1 MRHSLTA
8 TILILALVAQCGCAS
23 GRSDRFSAPVGLP
36 PPPGEAVR
44 SGLGKIA
51 VTSGRFAPTFD
62 IVGGPAKGAGEGA
75 SAGAGSGAKLGLLAV
90 YGGTF
95 VLGPFAILLIPLIA
109 VGAAVGAIAGASS
122 AEPAV
127 KVEEREATAASQV
140 VAAQTIQDDFR
151 DRVTGVGREQTP
163 HTFTVLADRGP
174 SAAGDRPDY
183 RPLSQEGIQTVLEV
197 GVEGVTLEGSG
208 RTIDLPLWLVMT
220 VNTRLVRTVDNAEIY
235 ANSLTYTGEKGRTL
249 AEWVGTPEG
258 FRDELHRAYAIL
270 AEKTVEEV
278 FLLVLSPSRS
288 KG

>member
-8 TILILALVAQCGCAS
+8 TILVLALVAQCGCTS
-23 GRSDRFSAPVGLP
+23 GRSGRNSAPVGLP

-62 IVGGPAKGAGEGA
+62 IVGGPTKGAGEGA
-75 SAGAGSGAKLGLLAV
+75 SAGAGQGAKLGALAV

-140 VAAQTIQDDFR
+140 VAAQRIQDDFR
-151 DRVTGVGREQTP
+151 DRVTAVGRAQTP
-163 HTFTVLADRGP
+163 HTLSVLADRGP
-174 SAAGDRPDY
+174 SAAGERPDY
-183 RPLSQEGIQTVLEV
+183 RPLSQEGIQTVVEV
-197 GVEGVTLEGSG
+197 GVESVTLEGSG
-208 RTIDLPLWLVMT
+208 RTIDPPLWLVMT
-220 VNTRLVRTVDNAEIY
+220 VNTRLVRTVDNAEVY
-235 ANSLTYTGEKGRTL
+235 ANSLIYTGEKGRTL
-249 AEWVGTPEG
+249 AEWVGGPES

-278 FLLVLSPSRS
+278 FLLVLFPSRG

>member
-8 TILILALVAQCGCAS
+8 TILVLALVAQFGCAS
-23 GRSDRFSAPVGLP
+23 SGSGKMFARAVLP

-75 SAGAGSGAKLGLLAV
+75 GGGAKRGAQVGALAV

-109 VGAAVGAIAGASS
+109 VGAGVGAIAGASS
-122 AEPAV
+122 AEPAG
-127 KVEEREATAASQV
+127 KVEERGATAREIA
-140 VAAQTIQDDFR
+140 AAQKIQDDLR
-151 DRVTGVGREQTP
+151 DRVVAISRAQTP
-163 HTFTVLADRGP
+163 HTLSVLADRGP
-174 SAAGDRPDY
+174 SAAGERPDY

-197 GVEGVTLEGSG
+197 GVESLTFEGSG
-208 RTIDLPLWLVMT
+208 RTIDPPLWLVMT
-220 VNTRLVRTVDNAEIY
+220 VNTRLVRTVDNAEVY
-235 ANSLTYTGEKGRTL
+235 TNSLTYTGEKGRTL
-249 AEWVGTPEG
+249 AEWVGGPEG

-278 FLLVLSPSRS
+278 FLLVLFPSRG

>member
-8 TILILALVAQCGCAS
+8 TILILALVAQLGCTS
-23 GRSDRFSAPVGLP
+23 GRSGKMFASAVLP

-51 VTSGRFAPTFD
+51 VTSGRFAPKLD

-75 SAGAGSGAKLGLLAV
+75 GRGAGLG
-90 YGGTF
+90 
-95 VLGPFAILLIPLIA
+95 A
-109 VGAAVGAIAGASS
+109 VGALAVGASGGGYGAILGIMVAPVAAVVGAIAGASM
-122 AEPAV
+122 AEPAG
-127 KVEEREATAASQV
+127 KVEEREATAREIA
-140 VAAQTIQDDFR
+140 AAQRIQDDLR
-151 DRVTGVGREQTP
+151 DRVVTIGRAQTP
-163 HTFTVLADRGP
+163 HTLSVLADRGP
-174 SAAGDRPDY
+174 SAAGERPDY

-197 GVEGVTLEGSG
+197 GVASVTLEGLG
-208 RTIDLPLWLVMT
+208 RTIDPPLWLVMT
-220 VNTRLVRTVDNAEIY
+220 VNTRLVRTVDNADIY

-249 AEWVGTPEG
+249 AEWVGGPEG

-278 FLLVLSPSRS
+278 FLLVLFPSRG

>member
-8 TILILALVAQCGCAS
+8 TILVLALVAQCGCAS
-23 GRSDRFSAPVGLP
+23 GRSGGISAPVGLP

-75 SAGAGSGAKLGLLAV
+75 GAGAGQGAKLGLGVVA
-90 YGGTF
+90 GGAF

-109 VGAAVGAIAGASS
+109 VGAGVGAIAGASS
-122 AEPAV
+122 AEPAG
-127 KVEEREATAASQV
+127 KVEERGATAREIA
-140 VAAQTIQDDFR
+140 AAQRIQDDLR
-151 DRVTGVGREQTP
+151 DRMVAIGRAQTP
-163 HTFTVLADRGP
+163 HTLTVLADRGP
-174 SAAGDRPDY
+174 SAAGERPDY

-197 GVEGVTLEGSG
+197 GVESVILAGLWT
-208 RTIDLPLWLVMT
+208 TTDPPLWLVMT
-220 VNTRLVRTVDNAEIY
+220 VNTRLVRTVDNADIY

-249 AEWVGTPEG
+249 AEWVGGPEG

-278 FLLVLSPSRS
+278 FLLVLFPSRG

>member
-8 TILILALVAQCGCAS
+8 TILVLALVAQLGCTSSRS
-23 GRSDRFSAPVGLP
+23 GKMFAPAGLP

-44 SGLGKIA
+44 SGLGKVA

-75 SAGAGSGAKLGLLAV
+75 GEGAGQGAKLGLLAV

-127 KVEEREATAASQV
+127 KVEEREATASQV
-140 VAAQTIQDDFR
+140 VAAQRIQEDLR
-151 DRVTGVGREQTP
+151 DRVATVGRDQTP

-174 SAAGDRPDY
+174 SAVGERPDY

-197 GVEGVTLEGSG
+197 GVESVTLEGPG
-208 RTIDLPLWLVMT
+208 TIDPPLRLVMT
-220 VNTRLVRTVDNAEIY
+220 VNTRLVRTVDNGEIY

-249 AEWVGTPEG
+249 AEWVGGPEG
-258 FRDELHRAYAIL
+258 FRDELNRAYAIL

-278 FLLVLSPSRS
+278 FLLVLFPSRG

>member
-8 TILILALVAQCGCAS
+8 TILVLALVAQFGCAS
-23 GRSDRFSAPVGLP
+23 SRSGPAVLP

-44 SGLGKIA
+44 SGLGKVA

-75 SAGAGSGAKLGLLAV
+75 GRGAGLGAVGALAV
-90 YGGTF
+90 GASGGGF
-95 VLGPFAILLIPLIA
+95 FAILGIMVAPVAA
-109 VGAAVGAIAGASS
+109 VVGAIAGASM
-122 AEPAV
+122 AEPAG
-127 KVEEREATAASQV
+127 KVEEREATAREIA
-140 VAAQTIQDDFR
+140 AAQKIQDDLR
-151 DRVTGVGREQTP
+151 DRVVAIGRAQTP
-163 HTFTVLADRGP
+163 HTLTVLADRGP
-174 SAAGDRPDY
+174 SAAVERPDY

-197 GVEGVTLEGSG
+197 GVESVMLEGSG
-208 RTIDLPLWLVMT
+208 RTIDPPLWLVMT

-249 AEWVGTPEG
+249 AEWVGGPEG
-258 FRDELHRAYAIL
+258 FRDELNRAYAIL

-278 FLLVLSPSRS
+278 FLLVLFPSRG